1 MKNYI
6 RLNDDVVIAEGS
18 VVAIVKNRE
27 KVATDSGLVEQTNM
41 WIYIENSQVPV
52 VITTTSRDEAKEFEQ
67 KLLGE

>member
-1 MKNYI
+1 MRNYI

-18 VVAIVKNRE
+18 VIAIVKNRE

-41 WIYIENSQVPV
+41 FIYIENSQVPI
-52 VITTTSRDEAKEFEQ
+52 VITTRSRDEAKEFEH

>member
-27 KVATDSGLVEQTNM
+27 SCD
-41 WIYIENSQVPV
+41 
-52 VITTTSRDEAKEFEQ
+52 
-67 KLLGE
+67 

>member
-41 WIYIENSQVPV
+41 FIYIENSQVPV

>member
-27 KVATDSGLVEQTNM
+27 KVATESGLVEQTNM

>member
-27 KVATDSGLVEQTNM
+27 KVATESGLVEQTNM
-41 WIYIENSQVPV
+41 FIYIENSQVPV
-52 VITTTSRDEAKEFEQ
+52 VITTTSRDEAKEFEH